1 DRTVRVSIVVASTNV
16 EGRGPRAEQ
25 HERAARGT
33 VRGPRQEPARRARSP
48 GEGGRP
54 SGEGEGKMWD
64 WLLSLDKGKG
74 GLLQYFPRIQ
84 MEFDCEFAQIA
95 ASRLPQPVSDGVLG
109 MVQPQL
115 FEAAT
120 PLVTLASSSSSSCS
134 S

>member
-1 DRTVRVSIVVASTNV
+1 
-16 EGRGPRAEQ
+16 
-25 HERAARGT
+25 
-33 VRGPRQEPARRARSP
+33 
-48 GEGGRP
+48 
-54 SGEGEGKMWD
+54 MWD

-120 PLVTLASSSSSSCS
+120 PLVSLLLLLKERRMGRAHIQACPEARAKAVIPFVSSLDSRRHQAGSYFSQFTIRAHRQ
-134 S
+134 

>member
-1 DRTVRVSIVVASTNV
+1 
-16 EGRGPRAEQ
+16 
-25 HERAARGT
+25 
-33 VRGPRQEPARRARSP
+33 
-48 GEGGRP
+48 
-54 SGEGEGKMWD
+54 MWD

-120 PLVTLASSSSSSCS
+120 PLVSLLLLLKGALGGAKLTIRASRAYPGVPRSAR
-134 S
+134 

>member
-1 DRTVRVSIVVASTNV
+1 
-16 EGRGPRAEQ
+16 
-25 HERAARGT
+25 
-33 VRGPRQEPARRARSP
+33 
-48 GEGGRP
+48 
-54 SGEGEGKMWD
+54 MWD

-115 FEAAT
+115 FEALHMT
-120 PLVTLASSSSSSCS
+120 RTGHKLLLAKGIMGLP
-134 S
+134 